1 MRRLRPAGG
10 CLSQPISGGDVVP
23 QSDTTHSS
31 GRQLPAHAGLNHRA
45 LWAVAAVC
53 ALVRLPAL
61 WMSPSCDEAIF
72 ATVGN
77 VWLRHGGL
85 PYRDAVENKPPGVF
99 LIYGLSRAMVG
110 SEFAGPRG
118 LAALAAAWTGVSVAV
133 IAQSLGGGASG
144 LVAGIAFG
152 LLSAGA
158 FTPMAYSDTFMLPFS
173 AFAVLLG
180 LRALE
185 GPVQSNRCAG
195 PAGLCL
201 GAALLFKQ
209 VALADAAA
217 VALALA
223 LTGSGWPRRLGTMVL
238 WLAAP
243 VALAIGYLWYC
254 GILGD
259 AYECVIG
266 LLSSSA
272 TVREGFGIAAWRR
285 EAAKIGAVTMP
296 LLVGGGYLLASRRPP
311 EQRRGRVVVVVWLL
325 LGLMAALGA
334 RRFAA
339 NQLLQPLPALCALGG
354 AGLAG
359 AIAGVWRRGRAAR
372 VWVVVLALVVV
383 GAASLQGPRYL
394 RAARRIVGQDRGD
407 EQARE
412 IAGLIGADTSFDDPI
427 YVADLDS
434 RVYVYAD
441 RRPAARVFNVIFT
454 RVPGLR
460 EETVR
465 ALEQGLPAYIVVEP
479 SRLGGE
485 RLSMEDLAPLLS
497 RCYEPVSAA
506 GQWSA
511 RVYRRRQV
519 RDTSGAS

>member
-1 MRRLRPAGG
+1 M
-10 CLSQPISGGDVVP
+10 VP
-23 QSDTTHSS
+23 QSDTTHFS
-31 GRQLPAHAGLNHRA
+31 GKQVSAQPGLNHRT
-45 LWAVAAVC
+45 LWAVAAIC

-99 LIYGLSRAMVG
+99 LVYGLSRAVLG

-118 LAALAAAWTGVSVAV
+118 LAALAAAWTGVSVAL
-133 IAQSLGGGASG
+133 IAQSLAGGASG

-158 FTPMAYSDTFMLPFS
+158 FTPMAYSDTFMLPFA

-180 LRALE
+180 LRGVETPAHA
-185 GPVQSNRCAG
+185 NRCAAWG
-195 PAGLCL
+195 GLCL

-217 VALALA
+217 VALAFA
-223 LTGSGWPRRLGTMVL
+223 LTGAGWPRRLGTMVL
-238 WLAAP
+238 CLALP
-243 VALAIGYLWYC
+243 LALAIGYLWHR
-254 GILGD
+254 GVLGD

-266 LLSSSA
+266 LLGSSA

-285 EAAKIGAVTMP
+285 EAAKIGAMTVP
-296 LLVGGGYLLASRRPP
+296 LLVGAVYFLACRWSPQ
-311 EQRRGRVVVVVWLL
+311 QRRGRLVTVIWLV
-325 LGLMAALGA
+325 LGLVAALGA

-354 AGLAG
+354 AGLSGATAG
-359 AIAGVWRRGRAAR
+359 AWRRGRAAR
-372 VWVVVLALVVV
+372 VGLVVLLLAAV
-383 GAASLQGPRYL
+383 GAASLQAPRYL
-394 RAARRIVGQDRGD
+394 RAARRIVGQDRAD
-407 EQARE
+407 AQARE
-412 IAGLIGADTSFDDPI
+412 IAGLIDAHTSFSDPV

-454 RVPGLR
+454 RVRRLR

-465 ALEQGLPAYIVVEP
+465 ALEQDPPAYIVVEP

-485 RLSMEDLAPLLS
+485 RLSVEDLAPLLT
-497 RCYEPVSAA
+497 RCYEPVGAP

-511 RVYRRRQV
+511 QVYRRSEV
-519 RDTSGAS
+519 RDTSDTR